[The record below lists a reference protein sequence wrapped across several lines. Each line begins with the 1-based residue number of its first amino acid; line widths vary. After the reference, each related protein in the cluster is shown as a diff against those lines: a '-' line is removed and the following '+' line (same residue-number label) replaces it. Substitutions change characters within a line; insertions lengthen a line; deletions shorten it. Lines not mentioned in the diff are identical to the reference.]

1 MPETASDT
9 PMTILQP
16 TVVLS
21 DPHICSDVRD
31 RLSLR
36 MALYEPLLRRVP
48 GGGYAPALAERWELN
63 DDARSWVF
71 TLRAGVRCHNGDL
84 FSPEDVLASLT
95 RAVDPAVGGEMGTQG
110 VYAGYLGDVQVRVL
124 DERRVQLVTPQPMA
138 DLLDILCEIVMLPR
152 AALASLPGPAAGTG
166 PYRLV
171 DARPGLIEVAA
182 FSDYW
187 GNPALYRRLI
197 FQAEPDPAARVAA
210 LRQGNADLAVRID
223 AAGRE
228 VVAIDERL
236 ELIKSAS
243 SLCVILMCNAQ
254 SGPCR
259 DPQVRQA
266 LNYAVDVP
274 ALIERLM
281 PGAATP
287 SNGPLTPLHFGYDPE
302 TSPYPYDPQR
312 ARELLA
318 AAGYEQ
324 GLALSLDLPAILPD
338 ESPELAALIQA
349 QFAAAGIDLTLRTHS
364 DRPAYAMMVRE
375 KRIGDL
381 CVFDSSPL
389 STVRVLREKLHSEL
403 HGPWWQGYHNPEVN
417 ALLDRA
423 LTTVDVQ
430 VREQIYRQAY
440 RRIRDDAPW
449 VFLYEPQLFWAAGA
463 RMRDWRPSAD
473 GLILS

>member
-1 MPETASDT
+1 MPETSSDT

-31 RLSLR
+31 RLSIR
-36 MALYEPLLRRVP
+36 MALYEPLLRRIP
-48 GGGYAPALAERWELN
+48 GGGYAPALAESWELS
-63 DDARSWVF
+63 DDARHWVF
-71 TLRAGVRCHNGDL
+71 TLREEIRCHNGDL
-84 FSPEDVLASLT
+84 LGSEDVLASLA

-110 VYAGYLGDVQVRVL
+110 VYAGYLGEVQASAL
-124 DERRVQLVTPQPMA
+124 DARRVQLITPQPMA
-138 DLLDILCEIVMLPR
+138 DLLDILCEIVILPR
-152 AALASLPGPAAGTG
+152 VALADLPGPAAGSG
-166 PYRLV
+166 PYRIV
-171 DARPGLIEVAA
+171 DARPGLIELAA

-187 GNPALYRRLI
+187 GQPAPYSGLI
-197 FQAEPDPAARVAA
+197 FQAEADPAARVAA
-210 LRQGNADLAVRID
+210 LRQGTADLAVRVD

-228 VVAIDERL
+228 VAAIDERL
-236 ELIKSAS
+236 ELIKAAS

-254 SGPCR
+254 HGPCQ
-259 DPQVRQA
+259 DPRVRQA

-302 TSPYPYDPQR
+302 TPPYPHDPQR

-318 AAGYEQ
+318 TAGYEQ
-324 GLALSLDLPAILPD
+324 GLALSLDLPSVLPD
-338 ESPELAALIQA
+338 ESPELAELIQA
-349 QFAAAGIDLTLRTHS
+349 QFAAAGIDLTLRVHS

-389 STVRVLREKLHSEL
+389 STVRVLREKLHSDL
-403 HGPWWQGYHNPEVN
+403 RGPWWQGYHNPDVN
-417 ALLDRA
+417 TLLDRA
-423 LTTVDVQ
+423 LATVDPLERQ
-430 VREQIYRQAY
+430 QIYRQAY
-440 RRIRDDAPW
+440 RIICNDAPW
-449 VFLYEPQLFWAAGA
+449 VFLYEPQLFWAAGP

-473 GLILS
+473 GLVLS